1 MEKQNDLI
9 DKLTTINQKL
19 KEQLD
24 KQQQCMED
32 LQKQRQEDIN
42 D

>member
-1 MEKQNDLI
+1 MEKQNELI

-19 KEQLD
+19 KDQLD

-32 LQKQRQEDIN
+32 LQKQRHEDIN